1 MFPLAIEH
9 IPDSEQSLRP
19 AIREFIVRVP
29 CCDSKENADAA
40 IGTNLRA
47 NVQDDITING

>member
-1 MFPLAIEH
+1 MVR
-9 IPDSEQSLRP
+9 LRSTP
-19 AIREFIVRVP
+19 HIVRVP